1 MRSAEFDATQRLV
14 ARKAPRAA
22 GERLV
27 SLLACSGPPL
37 ADVEFGMTESNKEDA
52 VTVFLSVEPAH
63 PLAAIE
69 RRSL

>member
-1 MRSAEFDATQRLV
+1 MRLDASSRG
-14 ARKAPRAA
+14 AREKGDQPLTGGSR
-22 GERLV
+22 RI
-27 SLLACSGPPL
+27 GPPL

-63 PLAAIE
+63 PPAAIE